1 MLLYVFV
8 RGIDKKNGI
17 IDMVWSVGLDL
28 RGDEFKLGLEQK
40 GIILTFFFSCNF
52 MVYLGR

>member
-17 IDMVWSVGLDL
+17 FDMVWGVGFNL
-28 RGDEFKLGLEQK
+28 RGGDFELGLEK
-40 GIILTFFFSCNF
+40 KVDILVFFFF
-52 MVYLGR
+52 LFL